1 MAHATQQTLNLA
13 RKWRPQ
19 NFSQV
24 VGQDIPIRMLKN
36 SLYLKK
42 YFPVYLFA
50 GQRGC
55 GKTSTA
61 RVFAAALNCLKLP
74 AFQEQPTSQEIP
86 CLECSSCTAMM
97 RGNHPDFIE
106 IDAASNTGV
115 DNVRQIIE
123 TASYVPLSGQKKV
136 YLIDEAHMLSK
147 AAFNAFLKILEEP
160 PETVL
165 FILAT
170 TELQKI
176 PETVL
181 SRCFQLTFHP
191 ISGVFLKEHLRT
203 MCEQEKISIDDDAL
217 QILVEETGGCA
228 RDAINLLEQ
237 VRFSSTHINAE
248 QVLRVLGKVS
258 NAVGLTLFE
267 LLLDRKPDQVLT
279 YLHEISFQS
288 IAPLTLWNMLV
299 ALCRALLWAKYGV
312 TSIPNSFSKNLA
324 TLETLAE
331 KCPLSRLHGIMQLLL
346 SQEALFQQ
354 TSQKHTFLEVI
365 MLHMC
370 EQTGTAT
377 IPNPP
382 KQHNPNNDNTGPST
396 PLPAKTATSGPSA
409 ASTSSPSLIPSASQS
424 EAYRGTA
431 PKATIEKSETKLVV
445 TIPVDDSVENSE
457 KWKAFVEN
465 VLAKS
470 DDQLLNSILM
480 QTRFLGND
488 STTGSITIKLSSNS
502 NFFKE
507 KIKESAA
514 MWQEHLKQHFDH
526 FTGFNFAHNAEPV
539 SPKPSPAAQPTIDPS
554 SIKPAAPRP
563 ATSQAPNTQY
573 RTFNAPPKKQ
583 GPALE
588 PFDVQDK
595 EKWPLANLLTSHF
608 PGTIKKAAK
617 PLINS

>member
-1 MAHATQQTLNLA
+1 MTNATQNSLNLA

-19 NFSQV
+19 NFSHV
-24 VGQDIPIRMLKN
+24 VGQEIPIRMLKN
-36 SLYLKK
+36 SLYLQK

-50 GQRGC
+50 GRHGC

-61 RVFAAALNCLKLP
+61 RVFAAALNCLQLP
-74 AFQEQPTSQEIP
+74 RFQEQPVGNEVP
-86 CLECSSCTAMM
+86 CLACTSCTAMI

-123 TASYVPLSGQKKV
+123 TASYVPLFGQKKV

-160 PETVL
+160 PATVL

-181 SRCFQLTFHP
+181 SRCFQLTFSA
-191 ISGVFLKEHLRT
+191 INNVSLQDHLRAICT
-203 MCEQEKISIDDDAL
+203 QEKISIDDEAI

-228 RDAINLLEQ
+228 RDANNLLEQ
-237 VRFSSTHINAE
+237 VRFSSSHITADE
-248 QVLRVLGKVS
+248 ALRVLGKVS
-258 NAVGLTLFE
+258 NTVGLTLFE
-267 LLLDRKPDQVLT
+267 LVLDRKPERIIT
-279 YLHEISFQS
+279 YLQEISFHS
-288 IAPLTLWNMLV
+288 IAPLTLWHLLV
-299 ALCRALLWAKYGV
+299 TLCRAVLWTKYGV
-312 TSIPNSFSKNLA
+312 TTIPNSFSKQHEALA
-324 TLETLAE
+324 AQAE
-331 KCPLSRLHGIMQLLL
+331 KCSLSRLHAIMQLLL

-354 TSQKHTFLEVI
+354 TSQKHTFLEI
-365 MLHMC
+365 ILLQLC
-370 EQTGTAT
+370 EQTTT
-377 IPNPP
+377 PENKNVI
-382 KQHNPNNDNTGPST
+382 KNDPSSDHHTGPST
-396 PLPAKTATSGPSA
+396 HSAKASHATPTPNIKSTEPAPLARNEGQA
-409 ASTSSPSLIPSASQS
+409 
-424 EAYRGTA
+424 
-431 PKATIEKSETKLVV
+431 KATVEKSETKLVV
-445 TIPVDDSVENSE
+445 TIPVDSSVENSE

-488 STTGSITIKLSSNS
+488 RASGSITIKLSSNS

-507 KIKESAA
+507 KIKESATL
-514 MWQEHLKQHFDH
+514 WQGYLKQHFDY

-539 SPKPSPAAQPTIDPS
+539 SPKPAPNLSPTIDPA
-554 SIKPAAPRP
+554 SIKPAAP
-563 ATSQAPNTQY
+563 TQAAKPVYRQY
-573 RTFNAPPKKQ
+573 NAPASKQ

-588 PFDVQDK
+588 AFDVQDK
-595 EKWPLANLLTSHF
+595 EKWPVANLLTSHF
-608 PGTIKKAAK
+608 PGTIKKTK
-617 PLINS
+617 LSH

>member
-191 ISGVFLKEHLRT
+191 INSIFLKDHLRT

-217 QILVEETGGCA
+217 QLLVEETGGCA

-237 VRFSSTHINAE
+237 VRFSSAHINAD

-258 NAVGLTLFE
+258 NTVGLTLFE

-288 IAPLTLWNMLV
+288 IAPLTLWNMLI

-312 TSIPNSFSKNLA
+312 TTIPNSFSKNL
-324 TLETLAE
+324 ETLQALAT
-331 KCPLSRLHGIMQLLL
+331 KCSLGRLHGIMQLIL

-354 TSQKHTFLEVI
+354 TNQKHTFLEVV
-365 MLHMC
+365 MLQIC
-370 EQTGTAT
+370 EQTGT
-377 IPNPP
+377 PNAPGQP
-382 KQHNPNNDNTGPST
+382 KQYNPNNDSPGTST
-396 PLPAKTATSGPSA
+396 PPPAKITSPTPSALPA
-409 ASTSSPSLIPSASQS
+409 QS
-424 EAYRGTA
+424 EQHM

-445 TIPVDDSVENSE
+445 TIPIDDSVENSE
-457 KWKAFVEN
+457 KWKAFVEK

-488 STTGSITIKLSSNS
+488 STSGSITIKLSSNS

-563 ATSQAPNTQY
+563 TASQAPNTQY